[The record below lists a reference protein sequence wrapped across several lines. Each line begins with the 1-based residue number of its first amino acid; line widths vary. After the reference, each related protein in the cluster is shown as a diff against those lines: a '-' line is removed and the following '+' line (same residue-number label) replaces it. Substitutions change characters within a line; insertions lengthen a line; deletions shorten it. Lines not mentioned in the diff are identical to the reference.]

1 MVRTPSA
8 LPPGGNGRGV
18 ASARQLKRRARAYGW
33 CRAQSAHERNDG
45 IHPSQIE
52 VKGRWGPIP
61 HRPVLHRENI
71 RSSPRGLG
79 TGDGDRRQLN
89 NKTIFGNATGLG
101 ICGRNHYG
109 CATAMQ
115 EYSFGQRSWTRNL
128 RAARTQGFEDDE
140 VGRGFE
146 HCKVL

>member
-8 LPPGGNGRGV
+8 LPLGGNGRGV

-33 CRAQSAHERNDG
+33 CRAQGAHERNDG
-45 IHPSQIE
+45 MNPSQNE

-61 HRPVLHRENI
+61 HRPVLPGENI
-71 RSSPRGLG
+71 RSNPRDLG
-79 TGDGDRRQLN
+79 TGGGARRQLN

-109 CATAMQ
+109 LRNCDAGIQLRTTEPDEKPA
-115 EYSFGQRSWTRNL
+115 RSANTR
-128 RAARTQGFEDDE
+128 F
-140 VGRGFE
+140 
-146 HCKVL
+146 